1 MRLDKG
7 DMFRARLGMLPAAQ
21 RRLLDELGD
30 VPQGFVLY
38 GGTALAL
45 RFEHRPSEDFDFFSN
60 RPFEP
65 GEIEREIAFLRGAVR
80 LQASPNTL
88 VCRVDRGGPVKVSF
102 FGGLALRRV
111 RDPEAVEGLP
121 GLLVAS
127 PLDLA
132 ATKVKA
138 AQDRAESKDYL
149 DVSRLLEAGLELA
162 EALGAARAVY
172 GSSFNP
178 LLSLKALCYFGDG
191 DLPLLP
197 LDVQAR
203 LVEAVGRVDP
213 VRIPEVPPLP
223 GGIAP
228 A

>member
-1 MRLDKG
+1 MG
-7 DMFRARLGMLPAAQ
+7 
-21 RRLLDELGD
+21 
-30 VPQGFVLY
+30 
-38 GGTALAL
+38 L
-45 RFEHRPSEDFDFFSN
+45 RVT
-60 RPFEP
+60 
-65 GEIEREIAFLRGAVR
+65 GA
-80 LQASPNTL
+80 T
-88 VCRVDRGGPVKVSF
+88 
-102 FGGLALRRV
+102 
-111 RDPEAVEGLP
+111 EGLP

-127 PLDLA
+127 ALDLA

-149 DVSRLLEAGLELA
+149 DVSRLIEGGVELA

-191 DLPLLP
+191 DLPALP

-203 LVEAVGRVDP
+203 LVEAVGRVGP
-213 VRIPEVPPLP
+213 LRIPEVPPLP

-228 A
+228 P